1 MDTYLLFIVVVYESK
16 DPLGNFLNST
26 KVEII
31 DTSRQ
36 SAEKRALDLAG
47 GAEKQFA
54 HTTNVFER
62 IKDDVGA

>member
-36 SAEKRALDLAG
+36 SAEKRALDIRG
-47 GAEKQFA
+47 GSEKQFA